1 MIDFYCTIKNNI
13 LDKIKKLSL
22 QMQADPK
29 GFRQLLS
36 LIIVDDMIQWAEDLD
51 DASATEAN
59 LVLLKEHLLRCYSD
73 NLKLCYDYTS
83 DSQRSYTNVNTPQGT
98 YDWNRIWDTS
108 GLDTMS
114 SGEVYIPIVPEGVI
128 DVPVIII

>member
-1 MIDFYCTIKNNI
+1 
-13 LDKIKKLSL
+13 
-22 QMQADPK
+22 MQADPK

-83 DSQRSYTNVNTPQGT
+83 DSQRSYTNVNTQQGT
-98 YDWNRIWDTS
+98 YDWNRIWDTPNGS
-108 GLDTMS
+108 GTISKGD
-114 SGEVYIPIVPEGVI
+114 VYIPVEPGGII
-128 DVPVIII
+128 DDPVIVFEK

>member
-1 MIDFYCTIKNNI
+1 
-13 LDKIKKLSL
+13 
-22 QMQADPK
+22 MQADPK

-51 DASATEAN
+51 DASTTEAN
-59 LVLLKEHLLRCYSD
+59 LVLLKQHLLRCYSD

-83 DSQRSYTNVNTPQGT
+83 DSQQSYTNVNTPQGT
-98 YDWNRIWDTS
+98 YDWNRIWDTQS
-108 GLDTMS
+108 SPDPMS
-114 SGEVYIPIVPEGVI
+114 KGDIYIPVELGGII

>member
-1 MIDFYCTIKNNI
+1 
-13 LDKIKKLSL
+13 
-22 QMQADPK
+22 MQADPK